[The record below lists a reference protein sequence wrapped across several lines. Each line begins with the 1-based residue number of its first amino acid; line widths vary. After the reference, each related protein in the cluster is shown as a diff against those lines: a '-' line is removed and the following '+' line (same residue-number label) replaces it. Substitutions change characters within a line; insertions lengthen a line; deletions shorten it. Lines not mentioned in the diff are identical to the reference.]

1 MWLLFHSFCELLI
14 GTKPIFP
21 LPQCAVKL
29 LRLPNSA
36 SRPWEK
42 SSLVTATEHS
52 AKVLTLANAPRAMGF
67 DADLDRY
74 HVRPPRGWPQWCEEQ
89 LRPEVST
96 FVLVVCTPT
105 YRARLEARVSADEG
119 RGVYWEG
126 AILYN
131 YLYNGK
137 GNARFIPVLL
147 DDAPETSVPLPLDGH
162 THRLRGFAL
171 RDAGFAGLYRE
182 LTGQPETMKP
192 ELGEVVRIGEG
203 AASAM
208 PAKAAV
214 TDFATGNYTKDQTLA
229 TASNVDEHVG
239 EVQQNEQQNE
249 PVDPSYNERTET
261 TSNERGETSSN
272 EGDETENCGANE
284 RATAQNYT
292 KRRVLGLL
300 AVGSLILIVG
310 IVVYQNFYSKKA
322 IAEAHQRAL
331 AVAKSAW
338 PSIKDR
344 AEPSE
349 IKSFYDNPIV
359 KEVVSKEEIENTMVS
374 AVKTK
379 EQNLESQF
387 CGLFEIMMKTSYR
400 AYHSTPVNAGE
411 WPPQV
416 KDQLPLKPECG
427 QFGNLPGCRWTNFY
441 FRYEDATGNQP
452 NTKAAYATDSDLMG
466 KILNAC
472 NFKIDG
478 CIAGDVIYEIEKTTR
493 HFSCDNGKTSIELTA
508 DAYNNDGVQ
517 NVTARALGPMQ

>member
-1 MWLLFHSFCELLI
+1 MPTS
-14 GTKPIFP
+14 
-21 LPQCAVKL
+21 
-29 LRLPNSA
+29 
-36 SRPWEK
+36 
-42 SSLVTATEHS
+42 TATMC
-52 AKVLTLANAPRAMGF
+52 VRRAAGPSG
-67 DADLDRY
+67 
-74 HVRPPRGWPQWCEEQ
+74 VRSNSGPKFQ
-89 LRPEVST
+89 T

-137 GNARFIPVLL
+137 GNAQFIPVLL
-147 DDAPETSVPLPLDGH
+147 DDALETSVPLPLDGH
-162 THRLRGFAL
+162 TRYRLREFAL

-192 ELGEVVRIGEG
+192 ELGEVVRMGEG

-214 TDFATGNYTKDQTLA
+214 TDFATGNYTNDQILA

-239 EVQQNEQQNE
+239 EVQRMSLLTHRIMNALRRHIWRGETT
-249 PVDPSYNERTET
+249 SNERGET

-272 EGDETENCGANE
+272 GGDETENCGANE
-284 RATAQNYT
+284 RATAQNHT
-292 KRRVLGLL
+292 KRRVLGML

-310 IVVYQNFYSKKA
+310 IVVYQNFYSEKA
-322 IAEAHQRAL
+322 IAEAHQKAL
-331 AVAKSAW
+331 TVAKSAW

-349 IKSFYDNPIV
+349 IKSFYDNTIA
-359 KEVVSKEEIENTMVS
+359 KEAVSKEEIENTMIS

-379 EQNLESQF
+379 EQNLESEF
-387 CGLFEIMMKTSYR
+387 CGLFELMMKAAYR
-400 AYHSTPVNAGE
+400 AYHSTSVKAGE
-411 WPPQV
+411 WLPQM

-427 QFGNLPGCRWTNFY
+427 RFGNLPGCRWTKFY

-452 NTKAAYATDSDLMG
+452 NTKAAYATNR
-466 KILNAC
+466 I
-472 NFKIDG
+472 
-478 CIAGDVIYEIEKTTR
+478 
-493 HFSCDNGKTSIELTA
+493 
-508 DAYNNDGVQ
+508 
-517 NVTARALGPMQ
+517 